1 MFYFWRKRYLEKNIL
16 VAKKTTAKETSVF
29 IKNGK
34 TNEKTF
40 VYEVILSSFQ

>member
-16 VAKKTTAKETSVF
+16 VAKKTTAKETSALLKMV
-29 IKNGK
+29 KHMK
-34 TNEKTF
+34 ETF